1 MLDRIEQDTIQ
12 LDSMLERILTVA
24 RLESGQQKPK
34 LERLSLNAV
43 VEDVLEDA
51 RFEAAA

>member
-24 RLESGQQKPK
+24 RLESGQQQA
-34 LERLSLNAV
+34 EVRTAH
-43 VEDVLEDA
+43 
-51 RFEAAA
+51 R